1 MENPKKKYPPC
12 FGRLETVFPMGPD
25 GLRHTPDSCFACSD
39 KTECLRA
46 AVRGAEGTKVRG
58 EKIDREYKSGHIG
71 FFSRW
76 SKRKQLHRQLQH
88 PVETGQKGRGE

>member
-1 MENPKKKYPPC
+1 MESLKKKCPPC

-25 GLRHTPDSCFACSD
+25 GLRHTPEPCLACPS

-46 AVRGAEGTKVRG
+46 AVRGREGTKVRG
-58 EKIDREYKSGHIG
+58 EKIDRAYESGHIG
-71 FFSRW
+71 FLSRW

-88 PVETGQKGRGE
+88 PVKKGQKGRGK